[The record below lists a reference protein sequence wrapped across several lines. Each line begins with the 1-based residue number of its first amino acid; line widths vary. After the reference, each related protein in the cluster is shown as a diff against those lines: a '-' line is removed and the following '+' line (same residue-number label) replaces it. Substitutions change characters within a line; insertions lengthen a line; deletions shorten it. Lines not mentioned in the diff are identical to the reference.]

1 MGMSLPVTGYNGQKC
16 SLELRQWGREM
27 DVIAIQAK
35 LRVFARDRGWKRK
48 RTPSRRLLQ
57 LSRSVDIYTNV
68 NIGS

>member
-1 MGMSLPVTGYNGQKC
+1 MGMSLPVTGYNGQKG

-35 LRVFARDRGWKRK
+35 LRVFAHDRGWKRK

-57 LSRSVDIYTNV
+57 LSRSLDA
-68 NIGS
+68 